1 MRRTHAQGTLRLAAA
16 SMERARATEGDAQ
29 GLAIV
34 MAVLALVCD
43 EPRKR
48 LPMERNVDVR

>member
-1 MRRTHAQGTLRLAAA
+1 
-16 SMERARATEGDAQ
+16 MERARATQGDAQ
-29 GLAIV
+29 GLALV

-48 LPMERNVDVR
+48 LPMERMWM